1 MSKKKVLVP
10 IDGTER
16 SMHSL
21 EFIKDIFDKDEV
33 IIEIMN
39 VKELVFVDGI
49 SLAEEIKN
57 SEALGRRILDK
68 AVDIMGDYEVKV
80 HFTFGFA
87 GDEII
92 RKAKEENFDY
102 IVMTKSTKKG
112 LTRMIGSVTAS
123 VVKQAN
129 CIVMIVPE

>member
-80 HFTFGFA
+80 HFTFGYA

>member
-21 EFIKDIFDKDEV
+21 EFIKDIYDKDEV

-80 HFTFGFA
+80 HFTFGYA

>member
-21 EFIKDIFDKDEV
+21 EFIKGIFDKDEV

-49 SLAEEIKN
+49 SLAEEIKS

-80 HFTFGFA
+80 HFTFGYA

-123 VVKQAN
+123 VVKQEN
-129 CIVMIVPE
+129 CIVMIVQE

>member
-1 MSKKKVLVP
+1 MNKKKVLVP

-21 EFIKDIFDKDEV
+21 QFIKGIFDPEEV

-49 SLAEEIKN
+49 SLSEEIKN
-57 SEALGRRILDK
+57 SEQLGRRILDR
-68 AVDIMGDYEVKV
+68 ASEIMGEYEVKV
-80 HFTFGFA
+80 HFTFGYP

-92 RKAKEENFDY
+92 RKSKEEDFDY

-112 LTRMIGSVTAS
+112 LTRMIGSVTAN
-123 VVKQAN
+123 VVKQAS

>member
-21 EFIKDIFDKDEV
+21 EFIKGIFDKDEV

-49 SLAEEIKN
+49 SLAEEIKS
-57 SEALGRRILDK
+57 SEGLGRRILDK

-80 HFTFGFA
+80 HFTFGYA

>member
-1 MSKKKVLVP
+1 MAKKKILVP

-21 EFIKDIFDKDEV
+21 EFIKGIFDKNSVD
-33 IIEIMN
+33 IEIMN
-39 VKELVFVDGI
+39 VKELVFIDGI
-49 SLAEEIKN
+49 SLSEEIKN
-57 SEALGRRILDK
+57 SEALGRKILDK
-68 AVDIMGDYEVKV
+68 AEEIMEGYNVNV
-80 HFTFGFA
+80 YFTFGYP

-92 RKAKEENFDY
+92 RKAKEDDIDI

-123 VVKQAN
+123 VVKQAK

>member
-1 MSKKKVLVP
+1 MNKKKILVP

-21 EFIKDIFDKDEV
+21 EFIKGIFKKDEV
-33 IIEIMN
+33 EVEIMN
-39 VKELVFVDGI
+39 VKELVFIDGI

-57 SEALGRRILDK
+57 SENLGRRILDK
-68 AVDIMGDYEVKV
+68 AAEIMGEYDVKV
-80 HFTFGFA
+80 YFTFGYP

-92 RKAKEENFDY
+92 RKAKEDNVDF

-123 VVKQAN
+123 VVKQAK

>member
-33 IIEIMN
+33 IIEIMI

-80 HFTFGFA
+80 HFTFGYA